1 MKQYLTLKDKNII
14 SVGGKVFEKAAKMF
28 SEFIKDNFDISDE
41 KIKHKVIHT
50 YNVVKMAEYIS
61 KDLDLSEEDRTLS
74 RIVALLHDI
83 GRFSQSKEFG
93 SFREDQK
100 NIDHASFGVKILFE
114 DNMIRAFVKE
124 NTYDLIIKTAIAN
137 HSKYE
142 LNTQGMTEKEIL
154 HSKLIRD
161 ADKMD
166 SFRAKTVDDIYTM
179 ANIAEEEIE
188 NSLIT
193 DKIYNDFMSK
203 KTILS
208 KDRRTGIDIWISYIA
223 FIFDI
228 NYKSGLK
235 YIKEKN
241 YINQLV
247 DRFHYKNTD
256 TKIKMEEIR
265 NFALSYIDEQIK

>member
-154 HSKLIRD
+154 HSKLI
-161 ADKMD
+161 
-166 SFRAKTVDDIYTM
+166 YTM

-265 NFALSYIDEQIK
+265 NFALSYINEHLK

>member
-1 MKQYLTLKDKNII
+1 M
-14 SVGGKVFEKAAKMF
+14 FEKATKKF
-28 SEFIKDNFDISDE
+28 SEFIKDNFDINDE

-61 KDLDLSEEDRTLS
+61 KDLGLSEEDKTLAKV
-74 RIVALLHDI
+74 IALLHDI
-83 GRFSQSKEFG
+83 GRFDQEKEFG
-93 SFREDQK
+93 TFREDQK
-100 NIDHASFGVKILFE
+100 NIDHASLGVKILFE
-114 DNMIRAFVKE
+114 DNMIREFVE
-124 NTYDLIIKTAIAN
+124 EDTYDSIIKTAIAN

-142 LNTQGMTEKEIL
+142 LDIQGMTEKEVF

-166 SFRAKTVDDIYTM
+166 SFRAKTEDDIYTM
-179 ANIAEEEIE
+179 ANITKEEIE
-188 NSLIT
+188 NSFIT

-208 KDRRTGIDIWISYIA
+208 KDRKTGIDIWISYIA

-241 YINQLV
+241 YMNQLV
-247 DRFHYKNTD
+247 DRFHYKNSD

-265 NFALSYIDEQIK
+265 NFALSYIDAQIK

>member
-1 MKQYLTLKDKNII
+1 M
-14 SVGGKVFEKAAKMF
+14 FEKATKKF
-28 SEFIKDNFDISDE
+28 SQFIKENFDINDE

-61 KDLDLSEEDRTLS
+61 KDLNLSEEDKTLA
-74 RIVALLHDI
+74 RVIALLHDI
-83 GRFSQSKEFG
+83 GRFDQAKKIG
-93 SFREDQK
+93 TFREDQK
-100 NIDHASFGVKILFE
+100 NIDHASLGVKILFE
-114 DNMIRAFVKE
+114 DNMIREFVE
-124 NTYDLIIKTAIAN
+124 EDTYDSIIKTAIAN

-142 LNTQGMTEKEIL
+142 LDEKGMSEKEIL

-166 SFRAKTVDDIYTM
+166 SFRAKTEDDIYTM
-179 ANIAEEEIE
+179 ANITEDEIE
-188 NSLIT
+188 KSLIT
-193 DKIYNDFMSK
+193 DKLYHDFMSK

-208 KDRRTGIDIWISYIA
+208 KDRKTGIDMWISYIA

-235 YIKEKN
+235 WIKEKE

-247 DRFHYKNTD
+247 DRFHYKNRD
-256 TKIKMEEIR
+256 TKKKMEEIR
-265 NFALSYIDEQIK
+265 NFALSYIDEQIR

>member
-1 MKQYLTLKDKNII
+1 M
-14 SVGGKVFEKAAKMF
+14 FEHAAKRF
-28 SEFIKDNFDISDE
+28 SQFIKDNFDTNDE

-61 KDLDLSEEDRTLS
+61 KDLNLSEEDRTLA
-74 RIVALLHDI
+74 RVIALLHDI
-83 GRFSQSKEFG
+83 GRFGQAKEFG
-93 SFREDQK
+93 TFREDQK

-114 DNMIRAFVKE
+114 DNLIREFVE
-124 NTYDLIIKTAIAN
+124 EDTYDSIIKTAIAN

-142 LNTQGMTEKEIL
+142 LDESKMTEKEL
-154 HSKLIRD
+154 FHSKLIRD

-166 SFRAKTVDDIYTM
+166 SFRAKTEDDIYTM
-179 ANIAEEEIE
+179 ANITEEEIE

-193 DKIYNDFMSK
+193 DKIYNDFMSQ

-208 KDRRTGIDIWISYIA
+208 KDRRTGVDMWISYIA

-228 NYKSGLK
+228 NYRSGFK
-235 YIKEKN
+235 YIKEQN
-241 YINQLV
+241 YINRLV
-247 DRFHYKNTD
+247 DRFHYKNPD
-256 TKIKMEEIR
+256 TKNKMEEIR